1 MIPLFTPHRTNNIYI
16 YTFFSFFPRVV
27 RGIKYEMVSREIY
40 CSHIY
45 AIHIAWMHNALRSL
59 RPFRRQLYIK
69 YTRHY
74 KFISA
79 ILPELICSLGIAR
92 SSISSQRTFRT
103 DLLSAG
109 RRRRVQTRNYYY
121 THLSPFPPL
130 GGSRLNLF
138 LTSAL

>member
-1 MIPLFTPHRTNNIYI
+1 MYYI
-16 YTFFSFFPRVV
+16 IFFSPWVV

-40 CSHIY
+40 CWHIRHPY
-45 AIHIAWMHNALRSL
+45 CMNAQCPPIIPSVSTAT
-59 RPFRRQLYIK
+59 LYIK

-103 DLLSAG
+103 DLLSTG
-109 RRRRVQTRNYYY
+109 RRRRVQTLQLLLYAHICIY
-121 THLSPFPPL
+121 TLYPRSHSSTLSPCRS
-130 GGSRLNLF
+130 SRLNLF
-138 LTSAL
+138 